1 MASSSF
7 LAFVTLASSC
17 LILLPCIVSGWSD
30 GGATWYG
37 PRHGAGSDGG
47 ACGYHGDVEQ
57 PPFSAMITAGGSS
70 IFNGGKGCGAC
81 YQVRCTGNPACSGS
95 PVTVVVTDQC
105 PGGPCQAEAAH
116 FDLSGK
122 AFGAM
127 AKRGQADN
135 LRNAGSI
142 KVQYNRVPCNWH
154 GLDIAFK
161 VDGGSNPN
169 YLAVLIED
177 EAGDGDLSAVEL
189 QQRGGSW
196 VPMQESWGAV
206 WKYNAGSTLQA
217 PISIRIT
224 SGSGKKLVARNVIP
238 SGWQAGKTYR
248 SIVNFQ

>member
-7 LAFVTLASSC
+7 LAFVALASSC

-95 PVTVVVTDQC
+95 PMTVVVTDQC
-105 PGGPCQAEAAH
+105 PGGPCLSEAAH

-127 AKRGQADN
+127 AKRGQADT

-161 VDGGSNPN
+161 VDAGSNPN